1 MSAWMDHLKK
11 VMAENKGK
19 SLKECMIIAKGSYKK
34 PADGSVVKKAK
45 KTNGRLNICVC
56 SRLTR
61 GRIFSS
67 VLSHLVLFDRS
78 RFSDSQSLRSPR
90 GLDII

>member
-34 PADGSVVKKAK
+34 QADGTVVKKAK
-45 KTNGRLNICVC
+45 KTKKTKSKTGKKVKKTKKGKKEKKVKKTRKMKK
-56 SRLTR
+56 TR
-61 GRIFSS
+61 GRK
-67 VLSHLVLFDRS
+67 
-78 RFSDSQSLRSPR
+78 
-90 GLDII
+90 